1 MDARVVDRR
10 DPIEGLATGVETGA
24 PVIERDPSVLRR
36 ETRIVGRGVP
46 RIDAI
51 PKVSGEAE
59 YTVDRKMPGM
69 LIGKILRSP
78 HPHALITSID
88 TSAAKRLKG
97 VRAVITA
104 EDVPG
109 NLFSFYQWLADKNIL
124 CADKVRYVGDEV
136 AAVAAVDED
145 TAEEALELIKVEYEP
160 LPPVLSVEE
169 ALRPGAPLVHD
180 DKESNAT
187 WRVERLFGDPDAAL
201 AECDHVVEGTF
212 VTHQVAHA
220 CLEVSNCI
228 ARWDKKD
235 RLTIWTT
242 TQAPHTQ
249 RQEVARV
256 LGIPQR
262 NVRIINSYMGGG
274 FGARLV
280 MDMKLPIA
288 AVLSRITGR
297 PVRIVNTRSEEF
309 TTAKARYP
317 YTMRLKTGATKEGR
331 ILVRDL
337 KVTGDAGAYHD
348 KGPATINFSSMM
360 FGTLYNV
367 PNIRFE
373 GQLVYTNNE
382 MGTAFRGFGNPQVTF
397 ATESQID
404 ELAEKLGMDPLE
416 LRLRNANQPMETT
429 FCGAEVDGCGM
440 ADCMHAAA
448 EAVEWERKRSEKVPL
463 RGVGLANMVHTGGGG
478 RFYGYNSAE
487 AFIKFSDE
495 GTVTLITS
503 ALDMGQG
510 AHTVMAQIAA
520 EELGVRMSDINVLSN
535 DTDLTP
541 YDLGS
546 WGSRA
551 SFMNG
556 NAVSAA
562 AKDAMRELVAA
573 AAEMLEAD
581 PDDIVVEDSRIW
593 VRGSEERHELAEIV
607 DHAVNQ
613 HGATISGT
621 GRFVDRLPEGYTI
634 PTAFAKNIPCF
645 SFGTQAVEV
654 EVDDETGQIKVL
666 KVAAAHETGTTINQ
680 TMAEGQIEG
689 AVAQGIGFALMEELV
704 REEGRV
710 INDRFLDYKI
720 PNIGDMPEVVAICV
734 ESEGTAGPFGAKGI
748 GEPGLVPTAPAIANA
763 VYDAIG
769 VRFSEL
775 PITRERVLEAL
786 RERREAT

>member
-1 MDARVVDRR
+1 MDARVVDRPGPVSVS
-10 DPIEGLATGVETGA
+10 DA
-24 PVIERDPSVLRR
+24 PVIERDAPVIERDTIRR
-36 ETRIVGRGVP
+36 ETRIVRQGVP

-59 YTVDRKMPGM
+59 YTLDRKMPGM

-78 HPHALITSID
+78 HAHAVIRSID
-88 TSAAKRLKG
+88 TSAAKALKG

-104 EDVPG
+104 DDVPD

-124 CADKVRYVGDEV
+124 CSGKVRYVGDEV

-145 TAEEALELIKVEYEP
+145 TAEEALSLIKVEYEP
-160 LPPVLSVEE
+160 LPAVFTLEE
-169 ALRPGAPLVHD
+169 AMRPDAPLVHD

-187 WRVERLFGDPDAAL
+187 WSVQRLFGDPDAAL
-201 AECDHVVEGTF
+201 AACDYVVEGTY
-212 VTHQVAHA
+212 VTRQVAH
-220 CLEVSNCI
+220 CCPEVSNCV

-235 RLTIWTT
+235 RLTIWTNA
-242 TQAPHTQ
+242 QAPHTQ
-249 RQEVARV
+249 RQEVARI

-309 TTAKARYP
+309 ATGKARYP
-317 YTMRLKTGATKEGR
+317 YTLHLKTGATKDGR

-337 KVTGDAGAYHD
+337 KLIGDAGAYHD
-348 KGPATINFSSMM
+348 KGPATVNFSSMM
-360 FGTLYNV
+360 FGTLYDV
-367 PNIRFE
+367 PNIRFD
-373 GQLVYTNNE
+373 GQLVYTNKE

-397 ATESQID
+397 ATESQLD
-404 ELAEKLGMDPLE
+404 ELAEKMGMDPLE
-416 LRLRNANQPMETT
+416 LRLKNANRPGEVTS
-429 FCGAEVDGCGM
+429 CGAEICGCGM
-440 ADCMHAAA
+440 TECMLAAA
-448 EAVEWERKRSEKVPL
+448 EGIEWERKRSEKRPL
-463 RGVGLANMVHTGGGG
+463 HGVGLANMVHTGGGG

-487 AFIKFSDE
+487 AFIKLSDE
-495 GTVTLITS
+495 GTVTVITS

-510 AHTVMAQIAA
+510 AHTAMAQIVA
-520 EELGVRMSDINVLSN
+520 EELGVRLSDINILSN

-556 NAVSAA
+556 NAVLAA
-562 AKDAMRELVAA
+562 ASDVKRVLVEA
-573 AAEMLEAD
+573 AAEMLGAD
-581 PDDIVVEDSRIW
+581 AADIVIEDSRVW
-593 VRGSEERHELAEIV
+593 VRGAEERHELTEIV

-613 HGATISGT
+613 HGSPISGT
-621 GRFVDRLPEGYTI
+621 GKFVDRLPEGYTI

-645 SFGTQAVEV
+645 AFGTQAAEV
-654 EVDDETGQIKVL
+654 EIDEETGQVTVL
-666 KVAAAHETGTTINQ
+666 KVVAAHETGTTINQ

-689 AVAQGIGFALMEELV
+689 AVAQGIGFALMEELIHDN
-704 REEGRV
+704 GRV
-710 INDRFLDYKI
+710 VNDRFLDYKI
-720 PNIGDMPEVVAICV
+720 PNIGDMPEIRAICV
-734 ESEGTAGPFGAKGI
+734 ESVGTDGPFGAKGI

-763 VYDAIG
+763 VFDAIG
-769 VRFSEL
+769 VRFHEL

-786 RERREAT
+786 RERRAAT